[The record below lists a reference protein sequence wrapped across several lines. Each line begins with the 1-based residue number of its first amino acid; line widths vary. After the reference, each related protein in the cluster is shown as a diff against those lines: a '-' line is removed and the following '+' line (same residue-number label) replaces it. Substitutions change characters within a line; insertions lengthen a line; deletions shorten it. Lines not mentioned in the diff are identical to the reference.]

1 MRKGAIARSRRAPRK
16 GLEALAERKRRA
28 SSQAL
33 SPLAGAFAGGVVA
46 ELRDFREVRAL
57 LSASLLRAD
66 RDRGP
71 ADR

>member
-1 MRKGAIARSRRAPRK
+1 MSKDATARSRRAPRK
-16 GLEALAERKRRA
+16 GLDALAERQRRA

-33 SPLAGAFAGGVVA
+33 FPLAGALAGGVVA

-57 LSASLLRAD
+57 LSASLLRAE